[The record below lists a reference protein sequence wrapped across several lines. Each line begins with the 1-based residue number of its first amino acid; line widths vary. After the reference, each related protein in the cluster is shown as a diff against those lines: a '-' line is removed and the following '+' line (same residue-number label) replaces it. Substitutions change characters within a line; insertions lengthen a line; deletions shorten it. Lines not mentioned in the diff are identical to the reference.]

1 MITPKSINHKWL
13 VPIFFAFFQNH
24 LTLYILPHVISGK
37 MIFQENLCPH
47 VLWNMQLEK
56 K

>member
-1 MITPKSINHKWL
+1 MITPKGINHKWL
-13 VPIFFAFFQNH
+13 VPIFLLFSKSSD
-24 LTLYILPHVISGK
+24 LYILPHVISGK
-37 MIFQENLCPH
+37 VIFQENLCPH